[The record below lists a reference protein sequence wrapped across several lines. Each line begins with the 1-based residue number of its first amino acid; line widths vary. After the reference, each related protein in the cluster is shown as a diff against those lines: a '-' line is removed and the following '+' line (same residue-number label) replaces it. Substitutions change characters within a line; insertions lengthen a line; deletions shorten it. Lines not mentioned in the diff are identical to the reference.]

1 MDMTALQLL
10 EHPDAALA
18 ICQAYA
24 DAYAA
29 DDLELQERYGR
40 VVNDFEA
47 AAVEAYDTLDAR
59 HIEGLE
65 IVRKVDQERKDWW
78 DKVVENARQD
88 DDIPF

>member
-1 MDMTALQLL
+1 MQTAALDLL
-10 EHPDAALA
+10 EHPETALA

-24 DAYAA
+24 AAWVA
-29 DDLELQERYGR
+29 DDLDGQQRYAGLI
-40 VVNDFEA
+40 NDFEA
-47 AAVEAYDTLDAR
+47 AAIEAYPTLDAR

-78 DKVVENARQD
+78 DKVVENARED

>member
-1 MDMTALQLL
+1 MQTVALDLL
-10 EHPDAALA
+10 AHPETALA

-29 DDLELQERYGR
+29 DDLELQERYG
-40 VVNDFEA
+40 VMVNDFEA
-47 AAVEAYDTLDAR
+47 AAVEVYDTLDPR

-78 DKVVENARQD
+78 DKVVENARED